1 MKVWCWILAVALG
14 VAQAAWSAEKSYE
27 DRMRLQLELAA
38 VTPAQYDAF
47 REVLRDYH
55 QARDGATRRVSRQGG
70 DIPTRVARD
79 LRRLASRTLKDLGE
93 ILDPEQLEHIES
105 YLELANE
112 QYMAQAG
119 LR

>member
-1 MKVWCWILAVALG
+1 MLAIVLG
-14 VAQAAWSAEKSYE
+14 VAQAGWAAEKSYE

-47 REVLRDYH
+47 REVLRGYH
-55 QARDGATRRVSRQGG
+55 QARNGATRRVSRQGG

-93 ILDPEQLEHIES
+93 VLAPEQLEHVES

-112 QYMAQAG
+112 QYMTQAG

>member
-1 MKVWCWILAVALG
+1 MLAIALG
-14 VAQAAWSAEKSYE
+14 VAQAGGAAEKSYE
-27 DRMRLQLELAA
+27 ERMRLQLELAA

-55 QARDGATRRVSRQGG
+55 QARNGATRRVSRQGG

-93 ILDPEQLEHIES
+93 ILAPEQLEHIES

-112 QYMAQAG
+112 QYMTQAG

>member
-1 MKVWCWILAVALG
+1 MLAIALG
-14 VAQAAWSAEKSYE
+14 VAQVGWAAEVAATAERSYE
-27 DRMRLQLELAA
+27 ERMRLQLELAA

-55 QARDGATRRVSRQGG
+55 QARNGATRRVSRQGG

-93 ILDPEQLEHIES
+93 VLEPEQLEHIES

-112 QYMAQAG
+112 QYMTQAG